1 MKCNSGGD
9 EFRTLFSSANKKE
22 FGFRRIY
29 SETIESESLKDRI
42 QCGFK
47 YGKMGK
53 RFRRGVRDV
62 KLSRPIVSIK
72 VVGDGRIRKKIS

>member
-1 MKCNSGGD
+1 VSTRRNSVL
-9 EFRTLFSSANKKE
+9 E
-22 FGFRRIY
+22 GFR
-29 SETIESESLKDRI
+29 TIESESLKDRI

-53 RFRRGVRDV
+53 RFRRGDRDV
-62 KLSRPIVSIK
+62 KLSIVSIK